1 MKKLEI
7 EFFDEFRKVESVLND
22 RFDCKNGVSEYINRM
37 SENQSTGEKKV
48 PTWKDDFKTL
58 KHLRWVRNQIAHNS
72 EAEDICKKEDLK
84 DIKEFRKSIET
95 EKDPLSQIARKKKK
109 KIEQNKKPL
118 YLLLGIGIILVIV
131 RWIVLFMEMKK

>member
-7 EFFDEFRKVESVLND
+7 EFFDEFRKVETILNE
-22 RFDCKNGVSEYINRM
+22 RFNCKSGVSEYINRM
-37 SENQSTGEKKV
+37 SEKQSIGEKKV

-84 DIKEFRKSIET
+84 VLKEFHKALDLG
-95 EKDPLSQIARKKKK
+95 KDPLSLIARKKKAVK
-109 KIEQNKKPL
+109 QGNKKLL
-118 YLLLGIGIILVIV
+118 YALIAWGIIIAIIRLVLMFI
-131 RWIVLFMEMKK
+131 EAK